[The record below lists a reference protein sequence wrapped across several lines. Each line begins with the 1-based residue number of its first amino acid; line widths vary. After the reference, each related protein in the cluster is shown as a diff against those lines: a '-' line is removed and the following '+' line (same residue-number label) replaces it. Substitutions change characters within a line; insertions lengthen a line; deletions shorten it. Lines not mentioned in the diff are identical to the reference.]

1 MSSGPTGTSFT
12 THVPGGCHGPSP
24 QVRKP
29 QGPGRRGQAGS
40 GQASLVPE
48 ARSWHLTVWGA
59 QGSFLLGNW
68 LLGRC
73 RPARPPPGLDEEGP
87 RVGQA
92 RTHLASFLHGRAS
105 QPATR
110 LSAHP
115 PWEHSP
121 VLSWDWAGGGGGEQ
135 SPSAE
140 IGGGGCSRQL
150 GPPTPSQ
157 APPIPRF
164 LLRTQVPGQ
173 QGPHFFP
180 QAATGPPKEGRGH
193 SRLQGGWTP
202 VPAELSQCAQI
213 NCVSAQ

>member
-1 MSSGPTGTSFT
+1 MPWTHPRTEQACLRPLGPQGPHSPP
-12 THVPGGCHGPSP
+12 HVPGGCHGPSP

-29 QGPGRRGQAGS
+29 QGSGRRGQAGS

-59 QGSFLLGNW
+59 QGSFLFGNW

-73 RPARPPPGLDEEGP
+73 RPAKPPPSLDEEGP

-92 RTHLASFLHGRAS
+92 RTHLASFLHGKAS
-105 QPATR
+105 QPATC

-121 VLSWDWAGGGGGEQ
+121 VLSWDWGARGQ

-140 IGGGGCSRQL
+140 IGGGGLQQTA
-150 GPPTPSQ
+150 GFTH
-157 APPIPRF
+157 PIPGS
-164 LLRTQVPGQ
+164 THPQVPPPDPGPRPAGSSFLPPGSDWPTQ
-173 QGPHFFP
+173 GGQGPQQTP
-180 QAATGPPKEGRGH
+180 RGLD
-193 SRLQGGWTP
+193 SC
-202 VPAELSQCAQI
+202 SC
-213 NCVSAQ
+213 

>member
-1 MSSGPTGTSFT
+1 MPWTHPRTEQACLRPLGPQGPHSPP
-12 THVPGGCHGPSP
+12 HVPGGCHGPSS

-29 QGPGRRGQAGS
+29 QSPGRRGQAGS

-87 RVGQA
+87 RVSQA

-105 QPATR
+105 QPANR

-121 VLSWDWAGGGGGEQ
+121 VLSWDWGGAGAVPKCRNWSRGPAADSWVHQ
-135 SPSAE
+135 PHPRLHPSPGS
-140 IGGGGCSRQL
+140 SS
-150 GPPTPSQ
+150 GPRSQ
-157 APPIPRF
+157 AGRVLISSPRQR
-164 LLRTQVPGQ
+164 LAHPRRAG
-173 QGPHFFP
+173 
-180 QAATGPPKEGRGH
+180 ATADSKG
-193 SRLQGGWTP
+193 
-202 VPAELSQCAQI
+202 A
-213 NCVSAQ
+213 

>member
-1 MSSGPTGTSFT
+1 MPWTHPRTEQACLCPLGPQGPHSPP
-12 THVPGGCHGPSP
+12 HVPGGCYGPSP

-87 RVGQA
+87 RVNQA

-110 LSAHP
+110 VSAHP

-121 VLSWDWAGGGGGEQ
+121 VLSWDWGEGG
-135 SPSAE
+135 SPRVQKLEDPRPHPSP
-140 IGGGGCSRQL
+140 GSSSR
-150 GPPTPSQ
+150 PRSQ
-157 APPIPRF
+157 ASRVLISSPRQQLAHPRRAGATADSKGAGLLF
-164 LLRTQVPGQ
+164 LL
-173 QGPHFFP
+173 
-180 QAATGPPKEGRGH
+180 
-193 SRLQGGWTP
+193 
-202 VPAELSQCAQI
+202 
-213 NCVSAQ
+213 N

>member
-1 MSSGPTGTSFT
+1 MPWTHPRTEQACLCPLGLQGPHSPP
-12 THVPGGCHGPSP
+12 HVPGGCHGPSP

-29 QGPGRRGQAGS
+29 QGPERRGQAGS

-110 LSAHP
+110 LSAHS

-121 VLSWDWAGGGGGEQ
+121 VLSWDWGRGPVPECRNWRRGLQQTAGF
-135 SPSAE
+135 
-140 IGGGGCSRQL
+140 
-150 GPPTPSQ
+150 TH
-157 APPIPRF
+157 PIPGP
-164 LLRTQVPGQ
+164 THPQVPPPDP
-173 QGPHFFP
+173 GPRLAGSSFL
-180 QAATGPPKEGRGH
+180 PPG
-193 SRLQGGWTP
+193 SDWPTQGGKGP
-202 VPAELSQCAQI
+202 
-213 NCVSAQ
+213 